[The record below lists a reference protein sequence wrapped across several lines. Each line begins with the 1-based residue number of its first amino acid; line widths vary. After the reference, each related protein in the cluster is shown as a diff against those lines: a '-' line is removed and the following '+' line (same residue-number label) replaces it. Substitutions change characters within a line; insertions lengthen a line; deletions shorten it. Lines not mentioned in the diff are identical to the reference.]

1 MLTNAKVDFIIANI
15 LTSMQQTSVL
25 KPNQLIKH
33 YDDVGRLNNIPY
45 SEWSILSLR
54 QSDCI

>member
-15 LTSMQQTSVL
+15 LTSMQQTNVL

-33 YDDVGRLNNIPY
+33 YDDVGLDG
-45 SEWSILSLR
+45 L
-54 QSDCI
+54 